1 MEPVPIV
8 LIRLPIVLHV
18 MLKPEHHAVN
28 VIQIISL
35 KRLRNVHYVQ
45 VSRSVKHVLK
55 HQMHVRNV
63 IMAII
68 QVEQDVLHV
77 QQSQDALNVPRQP
90 KRVRNVIVDIIYQ
103 VEHVQH
109 VQVKWNNALNVP
121 VMAVNVRNVIQDTI
135 QMELH
140 VLHVQR

>member
-1 MEPVPIV
+1 MERVPIV
-8 LIRLPIVLHV
+8 RIQLPIVTHV
-18 MLKPEHHAVN
+18 MKRQEPHVVN
-28 VIQIISL
+28 VMQIISL
-35 KRLRNVHYVQ
+35 KCLRNVHYVQ
-45 VSRSVKHVLK
+45 VSRSVKHV
-55 HQMHVRNV
+55 HRHRMHVRNV

-77 QQSQDALNVPRQP
+77 HQSQDALNVPRQP

-121 VMAVNVRNVIQDTI
+121 VMVVNAQNAIQDIT